1 MQYPTSPCSIDESFV
16 SYSERLPSLH
26 IPTSPSLLRRQGTT
40 AAHKKR
46 YMHNWEN
53 IFGRHTSK
61 YSARGLWDL
70 IKKEGKIVL
79 FLVLLGATVSV
90 LDYGI
95 NESIMG
101 LRWTQAK
108 LFTYLESQQPTSPDE
123 VWNYSLGGA
132 IAWGLVFALISI
144 SWTHYVDPFAAGSGI
159 PEIKTILSA
168 DQRHAPGRYLRSRT
182 LFAKS
187 IGLATAQASGLSVG
201 KEGPFVH
208 TACIICHQLMKHC
221 AFFHRIYR
229 NESLHRHMYNAAC
242 AVGVASTFGAPIGGV
257 LFSIEVTSS
266 FLLLSNYWK
275 SFVAA
280 VSGSVMKQVLD
291 YITTQSQQRLH
302 SFQALFPTSYSDKS
316 FGQLELFAFAFL
328 GVLMGVLGATYVS
341 MATRLRRFFAPLN
354 RRFPLLWG
362 GFISVVVTV
371 VVFTPGPFNHLG
383 VSDTLKDLC
392 SPTPLGPNW
401 QWQGS
406 VLGPL
411 AVSAVSKI
419 FITLLSV
426 SLPIP
431 SGDFIP
437 LFTAGAACGRLIG
450 ELIIF
455 IFPTVDIVPGGYALV
470 GGAALVASSTH
481 TISVAVIALELTGQ
495 FIYFTPLFLAVLLA
509 GGMGKALSVSIYD
522 SVIISKGLPYL
533 PMLLCHELRV
543 ANVCARDVMEDQLT
557 CLPNRTTKGEIRAL
571 LKRFSRSS
579 VPVVVDRGS
588 RLFCGCVAREDL
600 HALLAED
607 DHDGA
612 SNLPTATTGG
622 MYMRQTEAGSTSTMV
637 VDAVDDD
644 HVVVLSDVVEMSGN
658 VLKVDEDTP
667 LETVHLLFEML
678 KCAKLFVTK
687 FGVLEGV
694 VTRASMHNR
703 LTYLAPPDPSA
714 LMQQPVERHDD
725 MVC

>member
-79 FLVLLGATVSV
+79 FLVLLGATGNVIHVFNLAFVLAANNFNHVVSV

-95 NESIMG
+95 NESIVG

-144 SWTHYVDPFAAGSGI
+144 SWTHYVDPFAGTLEFHVNEADVAVAGSGI

-316 FGQLELFAFAFL
+316 FGQLELFAFGLL

-437 LFTAGAACGRLIG
+437 LFTAGAACGRLVG
-450 ELIIF
+450 ELILF

-481 TISVAVIALELTGQ
+481 TISVA
-495 FIYFTPLFLAVLLA
+495 
-509 GGMGKALSVSIYD
+509 
-522 SVIISKGLPYL
+522 
-533 PMLLCHELRV
+533 
-543 ANVCARDVMEDQLT
+543 DVMEDQLT

-579 VPVVVDRGS
+579 VPVVVDRSS

-600 HALLAED
+600 HALLTED

-612 SNLPTATTGG
+612 SNLQTTTTGG
-622 MYMRQTEAGSTSTMV
+622 VYMRQAEAGSTSTMV

-714 LMQQPVERHDD
+714 LLQQPVERHDD

>member
-79 FLVLLGATVSV
+79 FLVLLGATGNVIHVFNLAFVLAANNFNHVVSV

-144 SWTHYVDPFAAGSGI
+144 SWTHYVDPFAGTLEFHVNEADVAVAGSGI

-481 TISVAVIALELTGQ
+481 TISVA
-495 FIYFTPLFLAVLLA
+495 
-509 GGMGKALSVSIYD
+509 
-522 SVIISKGLPYL
+522 
-533 PMLLCHELRV
+533 
-543 ANVCARDVMEDQLT
+543 DVMEDQLT